1 MKQLKKIY
9 FIYDADGG
17 LWNEIKY
24 WINKNLLNKTSAC
37 ELCDISHSKF
47 FVRLEWLTFIRELK
61 NHYKVKVLHR
71 NEVPQNIQ
79 DKNYQ
84 FPCVIGETENELIEI
99 LNKIAFKDY
108 GNPTS
113 VKELEEQFF
122 QNLAILESN
131 HEFDKVKE
139 WKGSVFQFWLFLFAI
154 L

>member
-1 MKQLKKIY
+1 MIQLKKIY

-17 LWNEIKY
+17 LKNEIKY
-24 WINKNLLNKTSAC
+24 WINKNLLNKKNAC

-47 FVRLEWLTFIRELK
+47 FVRLEWLTFIKELK

-84 FPCVIGETENELIEI
+84 FPCVIGETENESIEI

-113 VKELEEQFF
+113 VKELKEQFF
-122 QNLAILESN
+122 QKLAILESN
-131 HEFDKVKE
+131 HEFDRVKE
-139 WKGSVFQFWLFLFAI
+139 
-154 L
+154 

>member
-1 MKQLKKIY
+1 MIQLKKIY

-24 WINKNLLNKTSAC
+24 WINKNLLNKKSSC
-37 ELCDISHSKF
+37 ELCDISHSKL
-47 FVRLEWLTFIRELK
+47 FVRFEWLTFIRELK

-108 GNPTS
+108 GNLKS

-122 QNLAILESN
+122 QKLAILESN

-139 WKGSVFQFWLFLFAI
+139 
-154 L
+154 